1 MDPQV
6 SSIANRMSLRPPLT
20 ESLGLLN
27 QVCGLIKL
35 DKTQAVPEALRAIQ
49 AAFPWVKDFEREFPS
64 LCFNIATGVG
74 KTRLI
79 GAFITYLY
87 KAHGIRHFFIL
98 APNLTIYNKLIGDF
112 SPGSEKYVLK
122 GLAEFATN
130 PPEVITG
137 DNYESGR
144 AVRDEVL
151 QQTKLD
157 LEGEVV
163 HINIFNISKINSEVR
178 GGKEPRI
185 KRLSEYIGQ
194 SYFAYLSGLDDLVLL
209 MDESHRYR
217 ASAGLRAINE
227 LRPVLGLELTATAQ
241 VMSGA
246 KPVPFKNILYQYL
259 LAAAM
264 RDGFVKEPAVATRR
278 DFDVKKASP
287 DEVDR
292 IKLEDGLV
300 IHENTKIKLAAY
312 SAENGL
318 RTVKPF
324 VLVIAKDT
332 AHADQVANLIASDA
346 FHAGR
351 FKGKVLTIHTNLDA
365 ESASES
371 LERLLH
377 VERPENPVEVV
388 VHVNML
394 GEGWD
399 VTNLYTIIPLR
410 TADSQTLVEQSI
422 GRGLRLPYGKRTGN
436 PDVDRLTIVAH
447 DKFQEIVDYA
457 RRADSII
464 RQVFIGE
471 DVPASEQIKVEAKPR
486 LEKALSGE
494 TTPPGGISFADVE
507 ERTIAT
513 ALNSAIEEAAL
524 ELAVGP
530 PPTPVEL
537 RAKAVAKAAQQLL
550 PGTDVQRIEKVLPK
564 VEAVRGFL
572 TIQVPHIMVRPKG
585 DVSVSYEDF
594 NLDTSGMNYEAVDQ
608 EVLIKHLENDQEFR
622 LRLAAVGMTEVRPA
636 DYLVHGLMDYNDVD
650 YERDKVLLYKLS
662 DQVVQHLRSS
672 HLDDQGVV
680 NVLQY
685 YRRQLVDEIH
695 RQLSAHLLQSA
706 KEGWEVE
713 VRDQM
718 SVLTGRVFGHDPKI
732 PVRDYRQTVPDKRS
746 ITKYVFNGFS
756 HCLFDMMKFDSDPE
770 RVFAIILDKESEKW
784 LKPSKR
790 EFPIYYRDGT
800 YVPDFVAETETGK
813 FVCEVKDAAKLKDP
827 EVLQKAAALLEWCRN
842 ANEVE
847 RKNKGKL
854 WTCLLIPHDA
864 VEENMTLTGLA
875 TKFAL
880 RA

>member
-20 ESLGLLN
+20 ESLDLLN

-35 DKTQAVPEALRAIQ
+35 DKTQAVPEALHAIQ
-49 AAFPWVKDFEREFPS
+49 ATFPRVKDFEREFPS

-74 KTRLI
+74 KTRLM

-87 KAHGIRHFFIL
+87 KTHGIRHFFIL

-137 DNYESGR
+137 DNYETGR
-144 AVRDEVL
+144 GIRDEASTQKRL
-151 QQTKLD
+151 GQ
-157 LEGEVV
+157 ESEVV

-194 SYFAYLSGLDDLVLL
+194 SYFAYLSGLEDLVLL

-312 SAENGL
+312 AAENGL

-332 AHADQVANLIASDA
+332 THADQVANLIASDA

-351 FKGKVLTIHTNLDA
+351 FKGKVLAIHTNLDA

-371 LERLLH
+371 LEKLLH
-377 VERPENPVEVV
+377 VETPENPVEVV

-457 RRADSII
+457 RRTDSII

-471 DVPASEQIKVEAKPR
+471 DVPGSEQVKVEAKPR
-486 LEKALSGE
+486 LEKALSGD
-494 TTPPGGISFADVE
+494 TPPPGGISFADSE

-513 ALNSAIEEAAL
+513 ALNSAIEETAL

-537 RAKAVAKAAQQLL
+537 RAKVVAKAAQQLL
-550 PGTDVQRIEKVLPK
+550 PGTEVQRIEKVLPK

-594 NLDTSGMNYEAVDQ
+594 NLDTSGMSYKAVDQ

-622 LRLAAVGMTEVRPA
+622 LRLDAVGMTEARPE
-636 DYLVHGLMDYNDVD
+636 DFLVHGLMDYNDVD

-662 DQVVQHLRSS
+662 GQVVQHLRSN

-706 KEGWEVE
+706 SEGWEVE

-718 SVLTGRVFGHDPKI
+718 SVLTGRIYGHDPKI
-732 PVRDYRQTVPDKRS
+732 PVRDFRQTVPDKRS
-746 ITKYVFNGFS
+746 ITKYLFNGFS

-813 FVCEVKDAAKLKDP
+813 FVCEVKDASKMKDP
-827 EVLQKAAALLEWCRN
+827 EVVQKAAALLEWCRN

-847 RKNKGKL
+847 RKNGGKP

-864 VEENMTLTGLA
+864 VQENMTLTGLTA
-875 TKFAL
+875 KFAL